1 MFGCGYTDIDTNM
14 DMLDLTYLERR
25 VNRFSTGDDYW
36 KCEQEYLWTIKIF
49 IGSKDNLTLSYTMN
63 SYFC

>member
-36 KCEQEYLWTIKIF
+36 NVNRNIC
-49 IGSKDNLTLSYTMN
+49 GP
-63 SYFC
+63 